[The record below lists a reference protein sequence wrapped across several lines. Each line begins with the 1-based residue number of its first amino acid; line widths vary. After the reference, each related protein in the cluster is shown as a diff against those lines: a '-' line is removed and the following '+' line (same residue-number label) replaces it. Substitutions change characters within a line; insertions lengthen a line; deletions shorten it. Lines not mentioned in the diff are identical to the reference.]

1 MIRFAPR
8 LATVALGSAAMA
20 AALALPASATGHPA
34 PGKHRSPVVLGA
46 VQADSPGHDDRSNR
60 SLNAEWVTV
69 KNTGNQPVN
78 LKGWTL
84 TSDRTHKVYHF
95 RNLTLGGHKSVKV
108 HTGRGHDTA
117 RDVFQNSR
125 DYAWDNHRDT
135 ATLRNAH
142 HRTVDTKHWGHP
154 HHNHHHPHHNHH
166 HSNR

>member
-8 LATVALGSAAMA
+8 LATAVLGSAALA
-20 AALALPASATGHPA
+20 AALALPASATGHHT
-34 PGKHRSPVVLGA
+34 PGKHHSPIVLGA
-46 VQADSPGHDDRSNR
+46 VQADSPGHDDHSNR

-69 KNTGNQPVN
+69 KNTGNRPVD

-84 TSDRTHKVYHF
+84 TSDCTHKVYHF
-95 RNLTLGGHKSVKV
+95 RHLNLGGHKSVRV

-125 DYAWDNHRDT
+125 EYAWDDHRDT

-142 HRTVDTKHWGHP
+142 HHTVDTKHWGHP
-154 HHNHHHPHHNHH
+154 HHNHHSH
-166 HSNR
+166 R